1 MGSHGHWLCK
11 GWSSSQYW
19 KDCLV
24 VSSSVPIV
32 KHVKLITFVRLST
45 FEPVQASCKT
55 PAIPIPA
62 WRTKRNPAARP
73 VSSTWQQTKQSR
85 SSSSAAT
92 ELKEI
97 SSNLGRVLNH
107 VPNHPWCWHIHIYIP
122 DIYIYIIIYTYIY
135 IYIYIY
141 ILLNAE
147 ITMDAMGRCIMGSE
161 SIHFV
166 NPRPSV
172 SLGIQWETR
181 RHKAS
186 RGVPSARGWHPGHK
200 WRQAMYMS
208 IFPNPLEQIDASNLV
223 VTPGFYGFGTFW

>member
-1 MGSHGHWLCK
+1 MGSNGHWLCK

-24 VSSSVPIV
+24 VSSSVPI
-32 KHVKLITFVRLST
+32 VKLITFVRLST

-92 ELKEI
+92 ELKET
-97 SSNLGRVLNH
+97 SSNLGRILL
-107 VPNHPWCWHIHIYIP
+107 PTSQIIHGVGIFTFIFHTY
-122 DIYIYIIIYTYIY
+122 YIYIIERRNHHGCDGALYHGVWKHTF
-135 IYIYIY
+135 
-141 ILLNAE
+141 
-147 ITMDAMGRCIMGSE
+147 CQS
-161 SIHFV
+161 
-166 NPRPSV
+166 RPSV

-181 RHKAS
+181 KAS

-200 WRQAMYMS
+200 WRQAM
-208 IFPNPLEQIDASNLV
+208 
-223 VTPGFYGFGTFW
+223 

>member
-1 MGSHGHWLCK
+1 MLLDLLKQWHAHAERTIYIPMGSHGHWLCK

-122 DIYIYIIIYTYIY
+122 DIYIYI
-135 IYIYIY
+135 
-141 ILLNAE
+141 
-147 ITMDAMGRCIMGSE
+147 
-161 SIHFV
+161 
-166 NPRPSV
+166 
-172 SLGIQWETR
+172 
-181 RHKAS
+181 
-186 RGVPSARGWHPGHK
+186 
-200 WRQAMYMS
+200 
-208 IFPNPLEQIDASNLV
+208 
-223 VTPGFYGFGTFW
+223 